1 MSLRRQCFEERWR
14 GGGGGTVLGS
24 RVAITEICFTSI
36 MCESFRMV
44 LTPFGGTFFDIKG
57 EKKKK
62 WFWYN
67 ITGSYVHAPPFQ
79 PITFAWTKE
88 LSLRCMGQV
97 CRFYISTF

>member
-1 MSLRRQCFEERWR
+1 
-14 GGGGGTVLGS
+14 
-24 RVAITEICFTSI
+24 
-36 MCESFRMV
+36 MV

-67 ITGSYVHAPPFQ
+67 ITGSYVQAPPFQ

-97 CRFYISTF
+97 CLLDSYTNFKKQLFCGHSP